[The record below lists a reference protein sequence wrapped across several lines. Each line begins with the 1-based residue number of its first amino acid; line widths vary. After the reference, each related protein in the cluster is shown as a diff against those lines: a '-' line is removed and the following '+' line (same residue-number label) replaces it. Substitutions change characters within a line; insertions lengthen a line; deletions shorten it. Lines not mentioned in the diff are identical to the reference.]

1 MYYICRM
8 KNAAQTLLF
17 FLTFTFFNAS
27 LMAQSL
33 SVDIPTVG
41 DKRKTFHY
49 SKSGESLIRYLEF
62 NEFVIRQEGNTVQ
75 FLDENLQEVDRLE
88 LPEKGKTV
96 DYSIEQGDQ
105 HLYMIQKYEPE
116 ERSKDTYKF
125 TLFVLDLY
133 DFQNYESHD
142 LSYSGSIQ
150 TAMLHLLDN
159 QAYIVLYQDQEIN
172 RIMTTGSDGNS
183 LREVEY
189 KHLYNEHS
197 ENGRFQSFF
206 VHEDEILLTIIK
218 QKENETVTQVIH
230 LNPQFEVTKEK
241 TSITNHENRET
252 VIIDED
258 GEETA
263 SSSRNWMDAF
273 EDYPPY
279 SITVNNEKIWIKYV
293 YDAKGFMPSLETTL
307 ISRDEQN
314 INLDLK
320 DHLKKEMKA
329 SGFRKSQGM
338 QAPIIY
344 ADPINNSIIVQYWKI
359 IYVNGIK
366 VESFVF
372 FLLDE
377 NFNLRNTY
385 KTSLSRYPLAFAGD
399 QQQLAFA
406 MSMFEVN
413 PTITFTIDKK
423 PKHWEGKSG
432 NGKNNAFDFA
442 FSNYDRNGLYSIV
455 NANNRQYLFVDFKDG
470 STKGYMFK

>member
-1 MYYICRM
+1 M
-8 KNAAQTLLF
+8 KNTIQPLLF
-17 FLTFTFFNAS
+17 LLIFIFFNAP
-27 LMAQSL
+27 LLAQSL
-33 SVDIPTVG
+33 SVDIPTAG

-49 SKSGESLIRYLEF
+49 SGSGESQIIYLEF

-75 FLDENLQEVDRLE
+75 FLDENLEEVDRLE
-88 LPEKGKTV
+88 LPEKGQTV
-96 DYSIEQGDQ
+96 DYAIEQGDQ
-105 HLYMIQKYEPE
+105 HLYLLQKYEPK
-116 ERSKDTYKF
+116 ERSKYAYKF

-133 DFQNYESHD
+133 DFQNYESYD
-142 LSYSGSIQ
+142 LSYSASIQ
-150 TAMLHLLDN
+150 TAMLYLVDN

-183 LREVEY
+183 LKEIEY

-206 VHEDEILLTIIK
+206 VHEDEILLTITK
-218 QKENETVTQVIH
+218 QKENETVTQIIH
-230 LNPQFEVTKEK
+230 LNPQFEVVREK
-241 TSITNHENRET
+241 TSITNLQNRET
-252 VIIDED
+252 IIIDES
-258 GEETA
+258 GEEST
-263 SSSRNWMDAF
+263 SSPGSMYDPFN
-273 EDYPPY
+273 DYPPY
-279 SITVNNEKIWIKYV
+279 SITVNNEKIWIKNV
-293 YDAKGFMPSLETTL
+293 YDTKGFIPSLETTL

-314 INLDLK
+314 INLDLNA
-320 DHLKKEMKA
+320 HLKKEMKA
-329 SGFRKSQGM
+329 SGFRKSRGM

-344 ADPINNSIIVQYWKI
+344 ADPINNSIVVQYWKI

-385 KTSLSRYPLAFAGD
+385 KTRLSRYPLAFAGN
-399 QQQLAFA
+399 QQLFA
-406 MSMFEVN
+406 LAKSILEVN

-442 FSNYDRNGLYSIV
+442 FSNYNRDGLYTIV
-455 NANNRQYLFVDFKDG
+455 NTNNRQYLFVDFKDG